1 MSRAG
6 RRATLPVGGSSTER
20 GLLHGAMVVRCF
32 NQDGDRRRD
41 FDFARL
47 PGNDDIRRALAA
59 AFAAR
64 TAPGAGLTSMNSML
78 NLFVCVR
85 LFARYL
91 EGLARP
97 LARLPDLTPEHIDGF
112 YDHRRVVSEFT
123 AWAEVGTMKKLLLRA
138 EGLDEALVA
147 KLRTPHPPRARRSTG
162 KNSYSRSEFTRIA
175 EAARGDLRAAAKR
188 IRGNRALLERYRA
201 GTLEDPDRRLELLDF
216 VDRHADIPRHAG
228 RLGTGVGEIRDW
240 WVTGFGTVI
249 EVVGWA
255 HLTGLEAMAGAVLLT
270 VMTGQNSSV
279 VFGTPAAH
287 HRTDG
292 QATDLATA
300 IVDTRKP
307 RRGPRAYSNLVL
319 SQVPD
324 WINIPSD
331 PDEVSARD
339 ELHTPFG
346 VYRLLVELAA
356 RSRELIG
363 ADRLLIAYHGKGGP
377 GHRRGLRAITPAAF
391 LAPWSNHH
399 RIPADDTG
407 PEQSLAP
414 LRVTMSVLRMTYLE
428 LHQKPVAHTESTLV
442 NDYLARNRG
451 NLARYRRV
459 VADALAAEVD
469 KARTH
474 AVMTGL
480 TTTDLAR
487 AQHDPDGVAAEH
499 GIDAA
504 MLKRML
510 GGELD
515 TVMNACLDNTHSPH
529 APAGQPCRA
538 SFMQCLDCPCARA
551 LPRHL
556 PIQVLVHDRLHA
568 RKSEMTPL
576 DWARRFALPHA
587 QLAELINRHD
597 SHDIEDARTDATDTD
612 RDVVQRFLNR
622 ELDQR

>member
-6 RRATLPVGGSSTER
+6 RRATLPVGGSGTEH
-20 GLLHGAMVVRCF
+20 GLLGGGMVVRCF
-32 NQDGDRRRD
+32 NQDGNLRRD

-47 PGNDDIRRALAA
+47 PGSDEVRRALAR

-91 EGLARP
+91 DSLARP
-97 LARLPDLTPEHIDGF
+97 LSQLPDLTPQHIDEF
-112 YDHRRVVSEFT
+112 YDCRRAASEFT
-123 AWAEVGTMKKLLLRA
+123 AWAETGTVKKLLLRA
-138 EGLDEALVA
+138 DGLDEALVA

-162 KNSYSRSEFTRIA
+162 TSSYSRSEFTRIA
-175 EAARGDLRAAAKR
+175 DAARTDLRAAAKR
-188 IRGNRALLERYRA
+188 IRGNRALLEQYRA
-201 GTLEDPDRRLELLDF
+201 GTLDDPDRRLELLDF
-216 VDRHADIPRHAG
+216 VDRHADVPRHAG
-228 RLGTGVGEIRDW
+228 RLGTGVRGIPDW
-240 WVTGFGTVI
+240 WAAGFGTVT

-255 HLTGLEAMAGAVLLT
+255 HLTGMEAMAGAVLLA

-279 VFGTPAAH
+279 VFDTPAAH
-287 HRTDG
+287 HRADG
-292 QATDLATA
+292 QAADLATA

-307 RRGPRAYSNLVL
+307 RRGRRAYSNLVL
-319 SQVPD
+319 AQVPD
-324 WINIPSD
+324 WISIPSD
-331 PDEVSARD
+331 PGDVSARD

-346 VYRLLVELAA
+346 VYRLLVELTA

-363 ADRLLIAYHGKGGP
+363 ADRLLIAYHGKGGR
-377 GHRRGLRAITPAAF
+377 GHRPGLRAITPAAF
-391 LAPWSNHH
+391 LPAWSNHH
-399 RIPADDTG
+399 RIPADETG

-414 LRVTMSVLRMTYLE
+414 LKVKMSLLRLTYLE

-451 NLARYRRV
+451 NLAQYRQV
-459 VADALAAEVD
+459 VADALGAEVD

-474 AVMTGL
+474 AVMAGL

-487 AQHDPDGVAAEH
+487 AQRDPDGVAAEH
-499 GIDAA
+499 GIDATT
-504 MLKRML
+504 LKRML
-510 GGELD
+510 NGDLD
-515 TVMNACLDNTHSPH
+515 TVMNACVDNAHSPH

-576 DWARRFALPHA
+576 DWTRRFALPHA
-587 QLAELINRHD
+587 QLAELISRHD
-597 SHDIEDARTDATDTD
+597 VHDVEQARTDATDAD
-612 RDVVQRFLNR
+612 RNVVERFLNR